1 MALSKEQIEQY
12 LKDTKTILLATVTE
26 DNTPDIRILGA
37 IGTIGTKVY
46 FSTASNARKVAQLEK
61 NPSVAVYFETP
72 GQSFPNY
79 INATLYGKA
88 EEVTSKEC
96 IEKVIPEIRR
106 NLPNFELTPDKRLY
120 VVKPEQIKI
129 FNSSAELAQD
139 KVQIVEYKTEA

>member
-12 LKDTKTILLATVTE
+12 LKDTKTILLATVTG

-46 FSTASNARKVAQLEK
+46 FSTASNARKVAQIK
-61 NPSVAVYFETP
+61 NNPNVAVYFETP

-88 EEVTSKEC
+88 EPVTSKEC
-96 IEKVIPEIRR
+96 IDKAAAAIRK
-106 NLPNFELTPDKRLY
+106 NLPDFELTPDKSLY

-139 KVQIVEYKTEA
+139 KVQIIEYKTEA